1 MLRLFD
7 KEWMNFVSWSTTKWT
22 RLFGELSHNI
32 QFLLNKT
39 PDILKSDAMVRSS
52 INLTVSSDINAIQ
65 EGTEDEEPE
74 QEKFAIPEAD
84 IDNFMSAVSELSNPH
99 DVKSLGAIIEKHQPD
114 LLSME
119 KVLEI
124 NMSMLNA
131 DTLNELIDFVKDRYQ
146 KMKKEYPDG
155 QNSIFTFF
163 VFVNRVFHEYRIY
176 FFLNLIWKCAY
187 VH

>member
-1 MLRLFD
+1 
-7 KEWMNFVSWSTTKWT
+7 
-22 RLFGELSHNI
+22 
-32 QFLLNKT
+32 
-39 PDILKSDAMVRSS
+39 
-52 INLTVSSDINAIQ
+52 
-65 EGTEDEEPE
+65 
-74 QEKFAIPEAD
+74 
-84 IDNFMSAVSELSNPH
+84 MSAVSELSNPH

-155 QNSIFTFF
+155 
-163 VFVNRVFHEYRIY
+163 
-176 FFLNLIWKCAY
+176 
-187 VH
+187 